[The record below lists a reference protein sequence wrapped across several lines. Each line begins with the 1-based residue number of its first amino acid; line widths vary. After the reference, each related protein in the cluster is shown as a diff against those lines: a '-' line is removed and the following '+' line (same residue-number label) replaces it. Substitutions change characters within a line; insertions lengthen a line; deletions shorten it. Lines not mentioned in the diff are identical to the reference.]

1 MTIPD
6 FCQGLKAD
14 APTRPM
20 TLVNENVQIEEVVIE
35 QPQPIEMKDVQQ
47 DPPRAAAA
55 GHQNFALA
63 EESEDD

>member
-1 MTIPD
+1 
-6 FCQGLKAD
+6 
-14 APTRPM
+14 M